1 MQQIQLTRINN
12 DVNGNPR
19 YCVHFL
25 DLLST
30 TESHSS
36 IPVEKRFSLALQKA
50 KTIGGS
56 KYRGKQYGGMIVF
69 QSYNTDNL
77 IKSIKELQ
85 NNQP

>member
-1 MQQIQLTRINN
+1 MQQIELTRINN

-25 DLLST
+25 DLLSN
-30 TESHSS
+30 TENDPKTS
-36 IPVEKRFSLALQKA
+36 INKRFNLALQKA

-69 QSYNTDNL
+69 QSYNTNDL
-77 IKSIKELQ
+77 TKQIKELQ
-85 NNQP
+85 NN